1 MLTSFVCN
9 QSMKAFGQPRSILI
23 LISLLFVVG
32 LLGYRLELS
41 FPTRAPKLDKTYT
54 PQTKPA
60 PQEVGSYD
68 VLEGAPNNDVNTGLL
83 QAFATNSAAIG
94 SINKQD
100 LHHKS
105 KQIWFNLCY
114 RSMIILQW
122 SPNHPP
128 NTAQSCPWPQFRQSS
143 DRSNSKTSQQTAFKS
158 KPFESR
164 SPCLEKSVQAT
175 TIIWRSVVFL
185 CSVWTWSSFPPS
197 TCWSDFSK
205 KEERSQAITRLKALQ
220 FSVLWW

>member
-41 FPTRAPKLDKTYT
+41 FPTRAPKLDNTYT

-83 QAFATNSAAIG
+83 QAFATNSAA
-94 SINKQD
+94 
-100 LHHKS
+100 
-105 KQIWFNLCY
+105 
-114 RSMIILQW
+114 M
-122 SPNHPP
+122 
-128 NTAQSCPWPQFRQSS
+128 FRQTRVNPTTIAAG
-143 DRSNSKTSQQTAFKS
+143 DRTYINAVGQTANLPDANALAKF
-158 KPFESR
+158 PRFFT
-164 SPCLEKSVQAT
+164 SPQTYPANVSVPLPT
-175 TIIWRSVVFL
+175 DPPILDIPVEISPRSVREL
-185 CSVWTWSSFPPS
+185 SY
-197 TCWSDFSK
+197 
-205 KEERSQAITRLKALQ
+205 AIGDPAGGL
-220 FSVLWW
+220 